1 MPLERSLVM
10 QRSRRSNLTVSQNF
24 LHSSRLTECLVAM
37 TGVGP
42 NDFVIE
48 IGAGKGIIT
57 AALARRCRHV
67 VAIEKDPLLAAGLER
82 RFAGEPRV
90 SISGSDALQTPLPK
104 EPYKVVA
111 NIPFNLT
118 ADIVTRLTT
127 APNTPDDIYLV
138 VQREAAERF
147 MGQPRGTL
155 FAALL
160 HPWFNVS
167 VVYRFRP
174 TDFAPPPA
182 VETVLMR
189 MRKRGPPLI
198 EQRNRALYHDLVAY
212 LFTAWQPTI
221 RHALEKALGRPT
233 VRRIERS
240 TVIALDAP
248 PSHLLPDHW
257 TELFTC
263 CQAAWPR
270 IRTQLAGTEAR
281 LRREQ
286 ACLTKRH
293 RSRSA
298 GRIRDMPSGS

>member
-1 MPLERSLVM
+1 MPIERSLVM
-10 QRSRRSNLTVSQNF
+10 QPAHRSSLTVSQNF
-24 LHSSRLTECLVAM
+24 LHSPRLVDHLVVV
-37 TGVGP
+37 TGVGQ
-42 NDFVIE
+42 NDTIIE

-57 AALARRCRHV
+57 AALAQRCRHV
-67 VAIEKDPLLAAGLER
+67 VAIEKDPLLATRLRR

-90 SISGSDALQTPLPK
+90 SISGGDALQTPLPK
-104 EPYKVVA
+104 DPYKVVA

-127 APNTPDDIYLV
+127 APNPPDDIYLV

-147 MGQPRGTL
+147 MGRPRGTL

-160 HPWFNVS
+160 HPWFDVS
-167 VVYRFRP
+167 VVYRFQP

-198 EQRNRALYHDLVAY
+198 EQRNRELYRDLVVY

-221 RHALEKALGRPT
+221 GHALEKALGRPT
-233 VRRIERS
+233 VQRIERRAAA
-240 TVIALDAP
+240 TALGAP
-248 PSHLLPDHW
+248 PSHLTPERW

-263 CQAAWPR
+263 CQVAWPR

-281 LRREQ
+281 LRKEQ
-286 ACLTKRH
+286 TFLTKSH
-293 RSRSA
+293 RTRST
-298 GRIRDMPSGS
+298 RRTRDMPN

>member
-10 QRSRRSNLTVSQNF
+10 QRSCRSSLTVSQNF
-24 LHSSRLTECLVAM
+24 LHSPRLTECLVAM

-57 AALARRCRHV
+57 ATLARRCHFV
-67 VAIEKDPLLAAGLER
+67 LAIEKDPLLAAGLQC
-82 RFAGEPRV
+82 RFAGDPLIEIRHADV
-90 SISGSDALQTPLPK
+90 LRIPLPK
-104 EPYKVVA
+104 GPYKVVA

-127 APNTPDDIYLV
+127 APNAPDDTYLV

-147 MGQPRGTL
+147 IGQPRGTL

-160 HPWFNVS
+160 HPWFEVS
-167 VVYRFRP
+167 ILYRFRP

-198 EQRNRALYHDLVAY
+198 EQRNRALYRDLVAY

-221 RHALEKALGRPT
+221 GHALEKALGRPT
-233 VRRIERS
+233 VQWIERAGV
-240 TVIALDAP
+240 TTLGAP
-248 PSHLLPDHW
+248 PSHLTPDCW

-270 IRTQLAGTEAR
+270 IRAQLAGTEAR
-281 LRREQ
+281 LRKEQ
-286 ACLTKRH
+286 ACLTKTH
-293 RSRSA
+293 RTRSA
-298 GRIRDMPSGS
+298 LRTRDSPSGS